1 MKALNPLYILA
12 GSALLLLFFLIGSW
26 SAKAELHRIAA
37 QNAELKKEIGTI
49 MALKREFGDPQK
61 RKRDFQRI
69 LQNSLVKS
77 SIASQTLTNAKADLV
92 LEGLGEAEAKWFLQ
106 KLFNDKFRI
115 KKLDVTRTKEATLTI
130 KTEVLF

>member
-12 GSALLLLFFLIGSW
+12 ASILLLLYFLISGW
-26 SAKAELHRIAA
+26 SAKAQLHDLAS

-61 RKRDFQRI
+61 RKRDFQRL
-69 LQNSLVKS
+69 LQNNLIKTAVS
-77 SIASQTLTNAKADLV
+77 SQSLTNTKAEV
-92 LEGLGEAEAKWFLQ
+92 VVEGLGEAEAKWFLQ

-115 KKLDVTRTKEATLTI
+115 TKLDITRTKEATLTV

>member
-1 MKALNPLYILA
+1 MKALNPLYILGA
-12 GSALLLLFFLIGSW
+12 STLLLLFFLIGSW
-26 SAKAELHRIAA
+26 SAKGELYSVAA

-61 RKRDFQRI
+61 RKRDFQRL

-92 LEGLGEAEAKWFLQ
+92 LEGLGEAGAKWFLQ

-115 KKLDVTRTKEATLTI
+115 KKLEITRTKEATLTI